1 MLVRKRLFIAIQY
14 LEIGG
19 AERSLIGLLNAINYT
34 KYDVDLFVYRHTGEF
49 MTLIPDQ
56 VRLLPEHPKYASIS
70 MPLKEVLKKGFF
82 DIVIGRLWAKIKN
95 KWLSPLFSE
104 EGKDS
109 ISIFQYVAT
118 ATTPFLPSLKR
129 YGEYDL
135 AISFLIPHNILKDKV
150 KAKKKW
156 AWIHTDYSS
165 VTMDTTAEL
174 PVWNAFDK
182 IITISDSVS
191 DGFLF
196 RFPSLKHKLML
207 MENILSEK
215 FVRDEAEKGF
225 THPLWRNEENTIKLC
240 SVGRFSYPKAFD
252 RAVYICKN
260 LVEKGLNIKWYIVGY
275 GGDEQLIRK
284 AITETNMEDHFILL
298 GKQSNPYPYIKA
310 CDIYVQPSRYE
321 GKAVTVRE
329 AQILCKP
336 VVITHFPT
344 APSQLTDGVDG
355 LIVPD
360 SIDGAAEGLAA
371 FIRDTNKQRLFI
383 NYLET
388 HHYGNEEEAQKID
401 LAFIES

>member
-1 MLVRKRLFIAIQY
+1 MKKRIFISIQY

-19 AERSLIGLLNAINYT
+19 AERSLIGLLNAIDYT

-49 MTLIPDQ
+49 MSLIPEQ
-56 VRLLPEHPKYASIS
+56 VRLLPEEPKYASLS
-70 MPLKEVLKKGFF
+70 KPMKEVLKQGYM
-82 DIVIGRLWAKIKN
+82 DIILGRLWAKQKAKSFIK
-95 KWLSPLFSE
+95 KYRE
-104 EGKDS
+104 EGKDD
-109 ISIFQYVAT
+109 ISIFQYVAS
-118 ATTPFLPSLKR
+118 ATTPFLPSLEK

-135 AISFLIPHNILKDKV
+135 AISFLIPHDIVKDKV

-165 VTMDTTAEL
+165 VTMDTKAEL
-174 PVWNAFDK
+174 PVWNTFDK

-196 RFPSLKHKLML
+196 RFPSLKNKLMP

-225 THPLWRNEENTIKLC
+225 THPLWKNEENTIKLC

-252 RAVYICKN
+252 RATYICKE
-260 LVEKGLNIKWYIVGY
+260 LVDKGLNIKWYIVGY
-275 GGDEQLIRK
+275 GGDEPLIRK
-284 AITETNMEDHFILL
+284 AIAETHMEDHFILL
-298 GKQSNPYPYIKA
+298 GKQSNPYPFIKT

-336 VVITHFPT
+336 LVITHFPT

-360 SIDGAAEGLAA
+360 DIEGAADGLAA
-371 FIRDTNKQRLFI
+371 FIKDNNKQESFI
-383 NYLET
+383 NYLQT
-388 HHYGNEEEAQKID
+388 HHYGNEEEAHKID

>member
-1 MLVRKRLFIAIQY
+1 MRKKRIYISIQY

-19 AERSLIGLLNAINYT
+19 AERSLIGLLNAIDYT
-34 KYDVDLFVYRHTGEF
+34 KYDLDLFVYRHTGEF
-49 MTLIPDQ
+49 MSLIPEQ
-56 VRLLPEHPKYASIS
+56 VRLLPEEPKYASLS
-70 MPLKEVLKKGFF
+70 RPMKEVLKQGYL
-82 DIVIGRLWAKIKN
+82 DIILGRLWAKQKAKSFIK
-95 KWLSPLFSE
+95 KYRE
-104 EGKDS
+104 EGKDD
-109 ISIFQYVAT
+109 ISVFQYVAS
-118 ATTPFLPSLKR
+118 ATTPFLPSLEK

-135 AISFLIPHNILKDKV
+135 AISFLIPHNIVKDKV

-252 RAVYICKN
+252 RAAYICKE
-260 LVEKGLNIKWYIVGY
+260 LIEKGLNIKWYIVGY
-275 GGDEQLIRK
+275 GGDEPLIRK
-284 AITETNMEDHFILL
+284 AIAETHMEDHFILL
-298 GKQSNPYPYIKA
+298 GKQSNPYPFIKA

-344 APSQLTDGVDG
+344 APSQLNDGVDG

-360 SIDGAAEGLAA
+360 DIEGAAEGLAA
-371 FIRDTNKQRLFI
+371 LIKDTDKQERFIKHLQA
-383 NYLET
+383 

>member
-1 MLVRKRLFIAIQY
+1 MRKKRIYISIQY

-19 AERSLIGLLNAINYT
+19 AERSLIGLLNAIDYT

-49 MTLIPDQ
+49 MSLIPEQ
-56 VRLLPEHPKYASIS
+56 VRLLPEEPKYASLS
-70 MPLKEVLKKGFF
+70 RPMKEVLKQGYI
-82 DIVIGRLWAKIKN
+82 DIILGRLWAKHKAKSFIK
-95 KWLSPLFSE
+95 KYRE
-104 EGKDS
+104 EGKDD
-109 ISIFQYVAT
+109 ISVFQYVAS
-118 ATTPFLPSLKR
+118 ATSPFLPSLEK

-135 AISFLIPHNILKDKV
+135 AISFLIPHNIVKDKV

-165 VTMDTTAEL
+165 VTMDTRAEL

-252 RAVYICKN
+252 RAAYICKE
-260 LVEKGLNIKWYIVGY
+260 LIEKGLNIKWYIVGY
-275 GGDEQLIRK
+275 GGDERLIRK
-284 AITETNMEDHFILL
+284 AIAETHMEDHFILL
-298 GKQSNPYPYIKA
+298 GKQSNPYPFIKA

-336 VVITHFPT
+336 VVITNFPT
-344 APSQLTDGVDG
+344 APSQLNDGVDG

-360 SIDGAAEGLAA
+360 DIEGAAEGLAA
-371 FIRDTNKQRLFI
+371 LIKDTDKQERFIKHLQA
-383 NYLET
+383 